1 MLIFRC
7 THGTLGQEN
16 ANLIRF
22 VYNPIYLMAA
32 NTPAYGKRNKLK
44 TLRPERVAR
53 SKGPQDHRTKGP
65 MAKRPRLFHK
75 RISVDKCP
83 TVTCEAVTA
92 VHWIMT
98 KMVNIR
104 SLGKMRDAHKN
115 EINIHIQDHRKESVV
130 RLLRESILV
139 SSEKYFN
146 EILNANQ
153 YEP

>member
-32 NTPAYGKRNKLK
+32 NTPAHGKRNKLK

-65 MAKRPRLFHK
+65 RDQRTNGQK
-75 RISVDKCP
+75 
-83 TVTCEAVTA
+83 TTA
-92 VHWIMT
+92 
-98 KMVNIR
+98 
-104 SLGKMRDAHKN
+104 
-115 EINIHIQDHRKESVV
+115 
-130 RLLRESILV
+130 
-139 SSEKYFN
+139 F
-146 EILNANQ
+146 
-153 YEP
+153 P